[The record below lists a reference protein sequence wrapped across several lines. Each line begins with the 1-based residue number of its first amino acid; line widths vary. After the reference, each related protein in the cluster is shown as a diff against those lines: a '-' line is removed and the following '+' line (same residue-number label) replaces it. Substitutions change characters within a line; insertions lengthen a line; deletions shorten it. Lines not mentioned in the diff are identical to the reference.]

1 MGRIDRNSGYV
12 TLPWYQNFCISTNC
26 GPANMA
32 EKRKKKKTC
41 MTSPCMI
48 ALRIKIVAHTF
59 LPLCD
64 NANGRLCQ
72 ERLWRSVQKFCY
84 HGNVRSHSSS
94 ILGDKSSATYFVKGK
109 KMHLKYH
116 LRP

>member
-1 MGRIDRNSGYV
+1 
-12 TLPWYQNFCISTNC
+12 
-26 GPANMA
+26 
-32 EKRKKKKTC
+32 
-41 MTSPCMI
+41 MTFPGMI

-59 LPLCD
+59 FPSCD

-84 HGNVRSHSSS
+84 HGNVMSHFSS
-94 ILGDKSSATYFVKGK
+94 ILGDKLLATYFARGK